1 MSSIIYTT
9 GDATMPTTPGPKV
22 IVHCCNDIGAWGAG
36 FVLALSKTWPK
47 AEEAYK
53 AWGSTEEDPQVEET
67 GKRQLGEVQFVLV
80 GPKLWV
86 ANLVGQTGVGRGD
99 DGRPPIRY
107 DAIRYGLIK
116 VCRHCKIH
124 EATAHMPR
132 MGSGLAGGNWIAIE
146 QTVQAEL
153 ASKGVAVTV
162 YDLP

>member
-1 MSSIIYTT
+1 MSAILDNARLYELQGRKIQ
-9 GDATMPTTPGPKV
+9 
-22 IVHCCNDIGAWGAG
+22 
-36 FVLALSKTWPK
+36 
-47 AEEAYK
+47 E
-53 AWGSTEEDPQVEET
+53 
-67 GKRQLGEVQFVLV
+67 
-80 GPKLWV
+80 
-86 ANLVGQTGVGRGD
+86 QTLLTRL
-99 DGRPPIRY
+99 
-107 DAIRYGLIK
+107 GLIVSSELDVKK